1 MTTTVTPQPN
11 AEAAGAV
18 VVGGRRRRPQGRLA
32 HAAGLRVGEHFASP
46 GRILAILA
54 LVALA
59 VFWLLPFL
67 WAVFTSFKSETA
79 AAATPV
85 SWLPSDGF
93 TADAYTTV
101 LREGNIPLWTWNSLL
116 TSVTITA
123 VTLAVSSLAAYAL
136 ARIDFRG
143 RKWLFWLIIA
153 SIIVPPPVLIVP
165 LFYEMLTLNL
175 VDTYGAIILP
185 QLVHPAMVF
194 VLKKFFEQ
202 VPVELED
209 AARIDGAGRLRVF
222 WSVVLPLSRPI
233 LAAVSIIVFIGAWNN
248 FLWPFIITSDAS
260 LMTLPVGLQTVKSAY
275 GLQYAQTMASAVL
288 AALPLIVVFLFFQR
302 QIIKGFSTTGFGGQ

>member
-1 MTTTVTPQPN
+1 MTTTVAPQPN
-11 AEAAGAV
+11 AAYRPGP
-18 VVGGRRRRPQGRLA
+18 RRTGRLA
-32 HAAGLRVGEHFASP
+32 ASANLRVGERFASP
-46 GRILAILA
+46 GRVVAILA
-54 LVALA
+54 LVVMA
-59 VFWLLPFL
+59 VTWLLPFV
-67 WAVFTSFKSETA
+67 WAVITSFKSEAT

-85 SWLPSDGF
+85 TLLPEDGF
-93 TADAYTTV
+93 TTDAYANV
-101 LREGNIPLWTWNSLL
+101 LREGNVPLWTWNSLL
-116 TSVTITA
+116 TATAITV
-123 VTLAVSSLAAYAL
+123 VTLAVSALAAYAL
-136 ARIDFRG
+136 ARIDFTG
-143 RKWLFWLIIA
+143 RKWLFYLIIA

-175 VDTYGAIILP
+175 VDTYWAIILP

-194 VLKKFFEQ
+194 ILKKFFEQ

-222 WSVVLPLSRPI
+222 WSIVLPLSRPI
-233 LAAVSIIVFIGAWNN
+233 LAAVAIFVFIGAWNN

-288 AALPLIVVFLFFQR
+288 AALPLVIVFLFFQR
-302 QIIKGFSTTGFGGQ
+302 QIIRGFSTTGFGGQ

>member
-1 MTTTVTPQPN
+1 M
-11 AEAAGAV
+11 A
-18 VVGGRRRRPQGRLA
+18 
-32 HAAGLRVGEHFASP
+32 FA
-46 GRILAILA
+46 
-54 LVALA
+54 
-59 VFWLLPFL
+59 WLLPFL
-67 WAVFTSFKSETA
+67 WAVVTSFKSETS

-85 SWLPSDGF
+85 SWFPKDGF
-93 TADAYTTV
+93 NVDAYTNV

-116 TSVTITA
+116 TATAITLL
-123 VTLAVSSLAAYAL
+123 TLVVSSLAAYAL

-143 RKWLFWLIIA
+143 GRRWLFWLIIA

-175 VDTYGAIILP
+175 VDTYWAIILP
-185 QLVHPAMVF
+185 PQLVAPAMVF
-194 VLKKFFEQ
+194 VLMKFFQQ
-202 VPVELED
+202 VPIELED

-222 WSVVLPLSRPI
+222 WSIVLPLSRPI
-233 LAAVSIIVFIGAWNN
+233 LAAVGIFVFIAAWNN

-302 QIIKGFSTTGFGGQ
+302 QIIRGFSTTGFGGQ